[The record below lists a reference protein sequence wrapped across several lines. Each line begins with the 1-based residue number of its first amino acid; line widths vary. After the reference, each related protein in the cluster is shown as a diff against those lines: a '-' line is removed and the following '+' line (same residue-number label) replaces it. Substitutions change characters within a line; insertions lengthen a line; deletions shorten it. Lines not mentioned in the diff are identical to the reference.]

1 MLLELSRPRR
11 LWRGLAIRPFLHLYD
26 TRFEYVYSEP
36 CSYVKL
42 AHASFLLLGKT
53 LELNP

>member
-11 LWRGLAIRPFLHLYD
+11 LWRGLAIQPFLHLYD

-42 AHASFLLLGKT
+42 AHASFLLLDKT